1 LLIPSLNINGKLRQ
15 QKLLIMISN
24 LEQTFRWFGPTDAV
38 TLQAIRQTGATG
50 IVNALHHI
58 PSGVVW
64 SSEEIKKR
72 KDFIEAAGLTWSVVE
87 SVNIHESIKVAG
99 PGRDEAI
106 ANYIQTLK
114 NLAAADIKTVCYNF
128 MPVLDWTRTTLDY
141 RLDNNASALRYHAP
155 ALAAF
160 DLYIL
165 ERPEA
170 INEFTADQ
178 QKAAK
183 SYLDSLSADEKK
195 LLTNTI
201 MAGLPGTDEVFTIPE
216 FKEHLKKYEN
226 IDAKTLKANLA
237 YFLKAIIPDAEKLGV
252 KMCIHP
258 DDPPFAILGLP
269 RIVSTEE
276 DLKFIVDAAP
286 SPSNGLTYCTGS
298 LGARGDND
306 LPGIMERLGQHV
318 HFLHL
323 RNVRRETDGSFYE
336 DNHLEGTT
344 DMYAV
349 MKNVILE
356 QKKRADAGRTDIAI
370 PMRPDHGHKILDD
383 YNYNT
388 YPGYSVTGRMKG
400 LAELRGLEMGI
411 KRMLLSK

>member
-1 LLIPSLNINGKLRQ
+1 ML
-15 QKLLIMISN
+15 SN
-24 LEQTFRWFGPTDAV
+24 LEQTFRWFGPSDAV
-38 TLQAIRQTGATG
+38 TLAAIKQTGATG

-58 PSGVVW
+58 PSGEVW
-64 SSEEIKKR
+64 SLEEIKKR
-72 KDFIEAAGLTWSVVE
+72 NDIIKAGGLTWSVVE
-87 SVNIHESIKVAG
+87 SVNIHESIKTATS
-99 PGRDEAI
+99 GRDEAI
-106 ANYIQTLK
+106 ENYITTLK
-114 NLAAADIKTVCYNF
+114 NLAAANIKTVCYNF
-128 MPVLDWTRTTLDY
+128 MPVLDWTRTNLDY
-141 RLDNNASALRYHAP
+141 RLPNNASALRYEAAAVH
-155 ALAAF
+155 AF

-170 INEFTADQ
+170 FDEFTPQ
-178 QKAAK
+178 QQQAAK
-183 SYLDSLSADEKK
+183 AYLDGITPAQKE
-195 LLTNTI
+195 LLINTI

-226 IDAKTLKANLA
+226 TDAKALKENLA
-237 YFLKAIIPDAEKLGV
+237 YFLRAIIPDAEELGV

-258 DDPPFAILGLP
+258 DDPPFPILGLP
-269 RIVSTEE
+269 RIVSKEE

-286 SPSNGLTYCTGS
+286 SSSNGLTYCTGS
-298 LGARGDND
+298 LGARADND
-306 LPGIMERLGQHV
+306 LPGIMSRLGSHV

-323 RNVRRETDGSFYE
+323 RNVRREADGSFYE

-356 QKKRADAGRTDIAI
+356 QKKRVDAGRDDIAI

-383 YNYNT
+383 YNYDT

-400 LAELRGLEMGI
+400 LAELRGLELGI
-411 KRMLLSK
+411 KRTLFDK

>member
-1 LLIPSLNINGKLRQ
+1 
-15 QKLLIMISN
+15 MISN
-24 LEQTFRWFGPTDAV
+24 LEQTFRWFGPSDAV
-38 TLQAIRQTGATG
+38 TLSAIRQTGATG

-58 PSGVVW
+58 PSGAVW
-64 SSEEIKKR
+64 SPEEIKKR
-72 KDFIEAAGLTWSVVE
+72 KDIIEAAGLTWSVVE
-87 SVNIHESIKVAG
+87 SVNIHESIKTDG

-128 MPVLDWTRTTLDY
+128 MPVLDWTRTNLDF
-141 RLDNNASALRYHAP
+141 RLPNNASALRYHAP
-155 ALAAF
+155 ALHAF

-170 INEFTADQ
+170 FNEFTPAQ

-183 SYLDSLSADEKK
+183 AYLDSLSSEEKE
-195 LLTNTI
+195 LLINTI

-226 IDAKTLKANLA
+226 IDAKALKANLA
-237 YFLKAIIPDAEKLGV
+237 YFLQAIIPDAEKLGV

-269 RIVSTEE
+269 RVVSTEE
-276 DLKFIVDAAP
+276 DLKFIVDSAP

-306 LPGIMERLGQHV
+306 LPGIMNRLGQHV

-323 RNVRRETDGSFYE
+323 RNVRREADGSFYE

-349 MKNVILE
+349 MKAVILE
-356 QKKRADAGRTDIAI
+356 QKKRLDAGRDDIAI
-370 PMRPDHGHKILDD
+370 PIRPDHGHKILDD

-411 KRMLLSK
+411 KKTLF